1 LLEEDPEKVNEALLK
16 FIERGREEK
25 SNDVPLASPE

>member
-1 LLEEDPEKVNEALLK
+1 VNEALLK

-25 SNDVPLASPE
+25 NNDVPLASPE